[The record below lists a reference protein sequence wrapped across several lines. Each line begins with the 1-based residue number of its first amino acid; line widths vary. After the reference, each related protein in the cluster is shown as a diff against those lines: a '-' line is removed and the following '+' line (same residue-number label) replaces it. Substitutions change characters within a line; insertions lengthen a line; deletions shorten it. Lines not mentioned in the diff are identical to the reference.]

1 MALFFAPTSTFHD
14 HTNAVE
20 AIFRSGSS
28 FAIFCSV
35 MHNQLVECQCV
46 DGNFVFTRV
55 ILKGTCKET
64 MGEEELVDPVE
75 LRNAFVKPFLE
86 KCKSNLNV
94 FDVTSKWSKGVETIL
109 EPHGWNL
116 TIAH

>member
-1 MALFFAPTSTFHD
+1 
-14 HTNAVE
+14 
-20 AIFRSGSS
+20 
-28 FAIFCSV
+28 
-35 MHNQLVECQCV
+35 
-46 DGNFVFTRV
+46 
-55 ILKGTCKET
+55 

-86 KCKSNLNV
+86 ECKSNLNV
-94 FDVTSKWSKGVETIL
+94 FDVTTKWSKGVETIL